1 MSQIS
6 AYALIRRVSTLIHA
20 DTHIVQDTRINTS
33 PREFAIAS
41 AVPLIHSAIARGHK
55 IDDCFTLWDALRK
68 MRDIQQ
74 VERVGGCELTGDQSR
89 DGFTH

>member
-1 MSQIS
+1 MLCIYDKAIYERIIPAASCV
-6 AYALIRRVSTLIHA
+6 AL
-20 DTHIVQDTRINTS
+20 
-33 PREFAIAS
+33 
-41 AVPLIHSAIARGHK
+41 LIHSAIARGHK

-74 VERVGGCELTGDQSR
+74 VEGVGGCELTGDQSR